1 MRKVEDKVMEYLQ
14 SHKRP
19 VTAKQLAKYYIV
31 NENSVQRALA
41 ELAAKE
47 EVVINRD
54 ARPYQYRLK

>member
-1 MRKVEDKVMEYLQ
+1 MRKVEDKVLEYLQ

-19 VTAKQLAKYYIV
+19 VTAKQLDKYYIV

-47 EVVINRD
+47 AVVINRSVK
-54 ARPYQYRLK
+54 PYQYRLK

>member
-47 EVVINRD
+47 EVAINRD
-54 ARPYQYRLK
+54 VRPYQYRLK

>member
-1 MRKVEDKVMEYLQ
+1 MRKVEDKVLEYLQ

-19 VTAKQLAKYYIV
+19 ATAKQLAKYYIV

-47 EVVINRD
+47 VVVINRD
-54 ARPYQYRLK
+54 VRPYQYRLK